1 MTAAKLAFFKLIV
14 SDLARMTAFYEAAF
28 DFHQVNGFDT
38 PDFEEAMF
46 RQGDDPFLFMLLC
59 YKDGRTL
66 GDSAAHGPTGFVT
79 DDLDGALA
87 KAIAAGATLK
97 LGPMD
102 VGPTRVAFLDDPEGH
117 EIEVIQ
123 FI

>member
-14 SDLARMTAFYEAAF
+14 RDLVRMTAFYEAAF
-28 DFHQVNGFDT
+28 DFHQVDGFDT
-38 PDFEEAMF
+38 PEFEEAMF
-46 RQGDDPFLFMLLC
+46 RQGDDPFLLMLLR
-59 YKDGRTL
+59 YKDGRTF

-79 DDLDGALA
+79 ENLDAALA
-87 KAIAAGATLK
+87 KAITAGATLK
-97 LGPMD
+97 LEPMEA
-102 VGPTRVAFLDDPEGH
+102 GSTRVAFLDDPEGH